1 MSIHFFI
8 RFISMLD
15 QVNVSKLI
23 RHLAV
28 GSGLLLLASLS
39 TSCTDQKQA
48 LGGNLDRTNLPIA
61 EPMPEKVTQA
71 LPSEVPLPP
80 QFEVT
85 APKGAPNVVIILLDD
100 VGFAA
105 PSAFGGAVNMPTAE
119 KLADNGL
126 RYNKFHT
133 TALCAPTRAALKSGR
148 NHHKVNMGSIPEIA
162 TGYAG
167 NSTVVPDYAQP
178 VAEILR
184 LNGYNTGAFGK
195 WHETPGRE
203 TTAAGPQTRWPTR
216 QGFEKFYGFVGAEDN
231 MWDPT
236 IHDGVTVVDA
246 PKKEGYHFTADMT
259 DQAIGWMRQQKS
271 IKPDKPFFI
280 YYSSAGSHSPHHVSK
295 EWIAKYKGKFDEG
308 WDVLR
313 ERNLQNQIKAGIVP
327 EGTQMAKAPDSIP
340 KWDSLTPQQK
350 KIYARQAEVFAA
362 FTEYSD
368 YEAGRLIQAIEDL
381 GELDNTLV
389 IYITGDNGASVEG
402 DRTGQWNWNHYLNGV
417 EETPDEQE
425 AKLEEWGGPT
435 TYPMYHMGWAIAFN
449 SPFALSKQVAGDF
462 GGTRNGT
469 VIHWPKRIQKGGG
482 LRTQFSH
489 VNDVAPTILEA
500 ANLPMPNTINGVTQI
515 PMQGTSL
522 IYTFDNPDAKEKH
535 NTQYFEIIGNRGIY
549 HNGWMAR
556 TTVMYPW
563 MAPER
568 MNPVADDSGWQ
579 LFDTT
584 KDFSLSNDLADQEP
598 ERLVAM
604 KKKFM
609 EEAIDNQVLPLD
621 DRLLERLVPSVA
633 GRPTLLGDR
642 TSMDLYPYAWNMVE
656 DSILNVKNTSSSI
669 TAQLDV
675 KPGQKESGV
684 IFSQGG
690 RFGGWSLYVEN
701 NVPAYT
707 YNYMGKQYT
716 FTSNQPL
723 PVGQSELRFEIDYD
737 GGGVGK
743 GADVRMKINNKV
755 VAVGR
760 LDQTI
765 ASRFS
770 IDEGADV
777 GLDRGSAVTVRTI
790 GPRRY
795 SAYGGQIDK
804 VILEIYPKETDAK
817 KS

>member
-1 MSIHFFI
+1 
-8 RFISMLD
+8 MLD

-61 EPMPEKVTQA
+61 EPMPEKVTKA

-340 KWDSLTPQQK
+340 KWDSLTPQQQ

-417 EETPDEQE
+417 AETPDEQE
-425 AKLEEWGGPT
+425 AKLDEWGGPT

-469 VIHWPKRIQKGGG
+469 VIHWPKRIQQGGG

-500 ANLPMPNTINGVTQI
+500 ANLPMPNTINGITQI

-522 IYTFDNPDAKEKH
+522 MYTFDNPDAKEKH

-549 HNGWMAR
+549 HKGWMAR

-598 ERLVAM
+598 DRLVAM

-609 EEAIDNQVLPLD
+609 EEAIANQVLPLD

-675 KPGQKESGV
+675 KPGQKENGV

-707 YNYMGKQYT
+707 YNYMGKLYT

-723 PVGQSELRFEIDYD
+723 PIGQSQLRFEIDYD

-743 GADVRMKINNKV
+743 GADVRMKINDQV

-760 LDQTI
+760 IDQTI

-777 GLDRGSAVTVRTI
+777 GLDRGSAVTVKTI

-804 VILEIYPKETDAK
+804 VTLEIYPKETDAK

>member
-1 MSIHFFI
+1 MFDQAKAS
-8 RFISMLD
+8 RF
-15 QVNVSKLI
+15 I
-23 RHLAV
+23 RHLMF
-28 GSGLLLLASLS
+28 GGGLLLVSGLT

-48 LGGNLDRTNLPIA
+48 LGGDLNRMNLPIA
-61 EPMPEKVTQA
+61 EPKPEKVTKV
-71 LPSEVPLPP
+71 LPADAPMPK
-80 QFEVT
+80 QWEVT
-85 APKGAPNVVIILLDD
+85 APKDAPNVVIILLDD

-327 EGTQMAKAPDSIP
+327 EGTEMAKAPDSIP
-340 KWDSLTPQQK
+340 KWDSLTPQQQ

-368 YEAGRLIQAIEDL
+368 YEAGRLIQAIDDL

-469 VIHWPKRIQKGGG
+469 VIHWPKRIQKVGG

-584 KDFSLSNDLADQEP
+584 KDFSLANDLADQEP

-675 KPGQKESGV
+675 KPGQKENGV

-707 YNYMGKQYT
+707 YNYMGKLYT

-723 PVGQSELRFEIDYD
+723 PVGQSQLRFEIDYD

-743 GADVRMKINNKV
+743 GADVRMKINDQV
-755 VAVGR
+755 VALGR
-760 LDQTI
+760 IDQTI

-777 GLDRGSAVTVRTI
+777 GLDRGSAVTVKTI

-804 VILEIYPKETDAK
+804 VTLEIYPKETDAK

>member
-1 MSIHFFI
+1 MIDQAKAS
-8 RFISMLD
+8 RF
-15 QVNVSKLI
+15 I
-23 RHLAV
+23 RHLV
-28 GSGLLLLASLS
+28 FGGGLLLVSGLT

-61 EPMPEKVTQA
+61 EPKPEKVTKV
-71 LPSEVPLPP
+71 LPADVPMPK
-80 QFEVT
+80 QWEVT
-85 APKGAPNVVIILLDD
+85 APKDAPNVVIILLDD
-100 VGFAA
+100 VGFAS

-184 LNGYNTGAFGK
+184 LNGYNTAAFGK

-259 DQAIGWMRQQKS
+259 DQAIGWMRQQKA

-313 ERNLQNQIKAGIVP
+313 ERNLQNQIKAGVVP
-327 EGTQMAKAPDSIP
+327 EGTQMAEAPDSIP
-340 KWDSLTPQQK
+340 KWDSLTPQQR

-368 YEAGRLIQAIEDL
+368 YEAGRLVQAIDDL

-389 IYITGDNGASVEG
+389 IYITGDNGASPEG

-417 EETPDEQE
+417 QETPDEQE

-469 VIHWPKRIQKGGG
+469 VIHWPKRIKQGGG

-500 ANLPMPNTINGVTQI
+500 ANLPMPKTINGVPQI

-568 MNPVADDSGWQ
+568 MNPVADDSGWE
-579 LFDTT
+579 LYDTT

-609 EEAIDNQVLPLD
+609 EEAVENQVLPLD

-642 TSMDLYPYAWNMVE
+642 TSMDLYPYSWNMVE

-675 KPGQKESGV
+675 KPGEKENGV

-707 YNYMGKQYT
+707 YNYMGKLYT

-723 PVGQSELRFEIDYD
+723 PVGQSQLRFEIDYD
-737 GGGVGK
+737 GGGPGK
-743 GADVRMKINNKV
+743 GADVRMKINDQV

-760 LDQTI
+760 IDQTV

-777 GLDRGSAVTVRTI
+777 GLDRGSAVTVKTI

-804 VILEIYPKETDAK
+804 VTLEIYPKETDAK
-817 KS
+817 QG

>member
-1 MSIHFFI
+1 MGGGI
-8 RFISMLD
+8 
-15 QVNVSKLI
+15 LI
-23 RHLAV
+23 
-28 GSGLLLLASLS
+28 LS
-39 TSCTDQKQA
+39 TASITQA
-48 LGGNLDRTNLPIA
+48 SPNSNNSAVFDRSKLPIA
-61 EPMPEKVTQA
+61 EPKPEKVTKT
-71 LPSEVPLPP
+71 LPADVPMPEQWEVKAP
-80 QFEVT
+80 Q
-85 APKGAPNVVIILLDD
+85 GAPNVVIILLDD

-119 KLADNGL
+119 KLASNGL

-246 PKKEGYHFTADMT
+246 PQKEGYHFTEDMT

-280 YYSSAGSHSPHHVSK
+280 YYSSAGAHSPHHVSK
-295 EWIAKYKGKFDEG
+295 EWIAKYKGKFDQG

-313 ERNLQNQIKAGIVP
+313 QQNLQNQIKAGIVP
-327 EGTQMAKAPDSIP
+327 ETTQLAKTPDSVP
-340 KWDSLTPQQK
+340 SWDSLTDQQK
-350 KIYARQAEVFAA
+350 RIYARQAEVFAA
-362 FTEYSD
+362 YVEHSD
-368 YEAGRLIQAIEDL
+368 YEAGRLIQAIDDL
-381 GELDNTLV
+381 GELDNTLI
-389 IYITGDNGASVEG
+389 IYITGDNGASPEG
-402 DRTGQWNWNHYLNGV
+402 DFSGHWNWNHFLNGV

-425 AKLEEWGGPT
+425 KKLDEWGGPT
-435 TYPMYHMGWAIAFN
+435 TYPMYHLGWAIAFN

-469 VIHWPKRIQKGGG
+469 VIHWPERIKQGGG
-482 LRTQFSH
+482 VRTQFSH

-500 ANLPMPNTINGVTQI
+500 ANLPMPHTMHGIQQI

-522 IYTFDNPDAKEKH
+522 IYTFDDPNAKERH

-556 TTVMYPW
+556 TTIMYPW
-563 MAPER
+563 EAPNKINSVEK
-568 MNPVADDSGWQ
+568 DDGWQ
-579 LFDTT
+579 LYDTT
-584 KDFSLSNDLADQEP
+584 KDFSLANDLADQYP
-598 ERLVAM
+598 ERLKEM
-604 KKKFM
+604 KKIFM
-609 EEAIDNQVLPLD
+609 EQAIENQVLPLD
-621 DRLLERLVPSVA
+621 DRLLQRLVPSVA

-642 TSMDLYPYAWNMVE
+642 TSMDLYPGAWNMVE
-656 DSILNVKNTSSSI
+656 DSILNVKNTSNSI
-669 TAQLDV
+669 TAYLDV
-675 KPGQKESGV
+675 KGRDEDGV

-701 NVPAYT
+701 SSPAYS
-707 YNYMGKQYT
+707 YNYMGEIFT
-716 FTSNQPL
+716 FKSDKSLPL
-723 PVGQSELRFEIDYD
+723 GKSVVRFELDYD
-737 GGGVGK
+737 GGGTGK
-743 GADVRMKINNKV
+743 GADVQMTLNGEV
-755 VAVGR
+755 VAKGR
-760 LDQTI
+760 LEKTI

-770 IDEGADV
+770 IDEGSDI
-777 GLDRGSAVTVRTI
+777 GLDRGSAVTVKKI
-790 GPRRY
+790 GPRRN
-795 SAYGGQIDK
+795 SAYGGQIYK
-804 VILEIYPKETDAK
+804 VTIQIYPKESDQ
-817 KS
+817 

>member
-1 MSIHFFI
+1 MIDQAKAS
-8 RFISMLD
+8 RF
-15 QVNVSKLI
+15 I
-23 RHLAV
+23 RHLV
-28 GSGLLLLASLS
+28 FGGGLLLVSGLT

-61 EPMPEKVTQA
+61 EPKPEKVTKV
-71 LPSEVPLPP
+71 LPADVPMPK
-80 QFEVT
+80 QWEVT
-85 APKGAPNVVIILLDD
+85 APKDAPNVVIILLDD
-100 VGFAA
+100 VGFAS

-126 RYNKFHT
+126 RYNRFHT

-148 NHHKVNMGSIPEIA
+148 NHHKVNMGTIPEIA

-184 LNGYNTGAFGK
+184 LNGYNTAAFGK
-195 WHETPGRE
+195 WHETPARE

-246 PKKEGYHFTADMT
+246 PKKEGYHFTEDMT
-259 DQAIGWMRQQKS
+259 DQAIGWMRQQKA

-327 EGTQMAKAPDSIP
+327 EGTQMAEAPDSIP
-340 KWDSLTPQQK
+340 KWDSLTPQQQ

-368 YEAGRLIQAIEDL
+368 YEAGRLVQAIDDL

-469 VIHWPKRIQKGGG
+469 VIHWPKRIKQGGG

-500 ANLPMPNTINGVTQI
+500 ANLPMPKTINGVPQI
-515 PMQGTSL
+515 PMQGTSMM
-522 IYTFDNPDAKEKH
+522 YTFDNPEAKEKH

-563 MAPER
+563 MAPKR
-568 MNPVADDSGWQ
+568 MNPVADDSGWE
-579 LFDTT
+579 LYDTT

-675 KPGQKESGV
+675 EPGQKESGV

-707 YNYMGKQYT
+707 YNYMGKLYT
-716 FTSNQPL
+716 FISSQPL
-723 PVGQSELRFEIDYD
+723 PVGQSQLRFEIDYD

-743 GADVRMKINNKV
+743 GANVQMKINDQV

-760 LDQTI
+760 IDQTI

-777 GLDRGSAVTVRTI
+777 GLDRGSAVTVRNI

-804 VILEIYPKETDAK
+804 VTLEIYPKETDAK

>member
-1 MSIHFFI
+1 MIDQAKAS
-8 RFISMLD
+8 RF
-15 QVNVSKLI
+15 I
-23 RHLAV
+23 RHLV
-28 GSGLLLLASLS
+28 FGGGLLLVSGLT

-61 EPMPEKVTQA
+61 EPKPEKVTKV
-71 LPSEVPLPP
+71 LPADVPMPK
-80 QFEVT
+80 QWEVT
-85 APKGAPNVVIILLDD
+85 APKDAPNVVIILLDD
-100 VGFAA
+100 VGFAS

-126 RYNKFHT
+126 RYNRFHT

-148 NHHKVNMGSIPEIA
+148 NHHKVNMGTIPEIA

-184 LNGYNTGAFGK
+184 LNGYNTAAFGK
-195 WHETPGRE
+195 WHETPARE

-246 PKKEGYHFTADMT
+246 PKKEGYHFTEDMT
-259 DQAIGWMRQQKS
+259 DQAIGWMRQQKA

-340 KWDSLTPQQK
+340 KWDSLTPQQQ

-368 YEAGRLIQAIEDL
+368 YEAGRLVQAIDDL

-389 IYITGDNGASVEG
+389 IYITGDNGASPEG

-417 EETPDEQE
+417 QETPDEQE

-469 VIHWPKRIQKGGG
+469 VIHWPKRIKQGGG

-500 ANLPMPNTINGVTQI
+500 ANLPMPKTINGVPQI
-515 PMQGTSL
+515 PMQGTSMM
-522 IYTFDNPDAKEKH
+522 YTFDNPEAKEKH

-563 MAPER
+563 MAPKR
-568 MNPVADDSGWQ
+568 MNPVADDSGWE
-579 LFDTT
+579 LYDTT

-675 KPGQKESGV
+675 EPGQKESGV

-707 YNYMGKQYT
+707 YNYMGKLYT
-716 FTSNQPL
+716 FTSSQPL
-723 PVGQSELRFEIDYD
+723 PVGQSQLRFEIDYD

-743 GADVRMKINNKV
+743 GANVQMKINDQV

-760 LDQTI
+760 IDQTI

-777 GLDRGSAVTVRTI
+777 GLDRGSAVTVRNI

-804 VILEIYPKETDAK
+804 VTLEIYPKETDAK

>member
-1 MSIHFFI
+1 M
-8 RFISMLD
+8 
-15 QVNVSKLI
+15 SKLI

-28 GSGLLLLASLS
+28 GSGLLLLSSLS

-61 EPMPEKVTQA
+61 EPKPEKVTKA

-85 APKGAPNVVIILLDD
+85 APKDAPNVVIILLDD

-313 ERNLQNQIKAGIVP
+313 KRNLQNQIKAGIVP

-340 KWDSLTPQQK
+340 KWDSLTPQQQ

-368 YEAGRLIQAIEDL
+368 YEAGRLIQAIDDL

-389 IYITGDNGASVEG
+389 IYITGDNGASPEG

-417 EETPDEQE
+417 AETPDEQE

-469 VIHWPKRIQKGGG
+469 VIHWPKRIQQGGG

-500 ANLPMPNTINGVTQI
+500 ANLPMPKTINGVTQI

-522 IYTFDNPDAKEKH
+522 MYTFDAPDAKEKH
-535 NTQYFEIIGNRGIY
+535 DTQYFEIIGNRGIY

-579 LFDTT
+579 LYDTT

-598 ERLVAM
+598 ERLIAM

-609 EEAIDNQVLPLD
+609 EEAIANQVLPLD

-707 YNYMGKQYT
+707 YNYMGKLYT
-716 FTSNQPL
+716 FTSNEPL

-743 GADVRMKINNKV
+743 GADVRMKINDKV
-755 VAVGR
+755 VALGR

-777 GLDRGSAVTVRTI
+777 GLDRGSAVTVKNI
-790 GPRRY
+790 GPQRY

-804 VILEIYPKETDAK
+804 VTLEIYPKETDAK

>member
-1 MSIHFFI
+1 MIDQAKAS
-8 RFISMLD
+8 RF
-15 QVNVSKLI
+15 I
-23 RHLAV
+23 RHLV
-28 GSGLLLLASLS
+28 LGGGLLLVSGLT

-61 EPMPEKVTQA
+61 EPMPAKVTKV
-71 LPSEVPLPP
+71 LPADVPMPK
-80 QFEVT
+80 QWEVT
-85 APKGAPNVVIILLDD
+85 APKDAPNVVIILLDD

-105 PSAFGGAVNMPTAE
+105 PSVFGGAVNMPTAE

-133 TALCAPTRAALKSGR
+133 TALCAPTRASLKSGR

-167 NSTVVPDYAQP
+167 NSTVVPDYAAP

-340 KWDSLTPQQK
+340 KWDSLTPQQQ

-368 YEAGRLIQAIEDL
+368 YEAGRLIQAIDDL

-469 VIHWPKRIQKGGG
+469 VIHWPKRIQQGGG

-500 ANLPMPNTINGVTQI
+500 ANLPMPNTINGVPQI

-522 IYTFDNPDAKEKH
+522 MYTFDNPDAKEKH

-609 EEAIDNQVLPLD
+609 EEAIENQVLPLD

-675 KPGQKESGV
+675 KPGQKENGV

-707 YNYMGKQYT
+707 YNYMGKLYT

-723 PVGQSELRFEIDYD
+723 PVGQSQLRFEIDYD

-743 GADVRMKINNKV
+743 GADVRMKINDQV

-760 LDQTI
+760 IDQTI

-777 GLDRGSAVTVRTI
+777 GLDRGSAVTVRNI

-804 VILEIYPKETDAK
+804 VTLEIYPKETDAK

>member
-1 MSIHFFI
+1 MS
-8 RFISMLD
+8 S
-15 QVNVSKLI
+15 LI
-23 RHLAV
+23 KTSHLLRRMVV
-28 GSGLLLLASLS
+28 GGGLLLA
-39 TSCTDQKQA
+39 TSVSIVDMTQGQA
-48 LGGNLDRTNLPIA
+48 QAREFDRTTLPIA
-61 EPMPEKVTQA
+61 EPRPEKVTKV
-71 LPSEVPLPP
+71 LPSEVPMPP
-80 QFEVT
+80 QWEVT
-85 APKGAPNVVIILLDD
+85 APAGAPNVVIILLDD
-100 VGFAA
+100 VGYAA
-105 PSAFGGAVNMPTAE
+105 PSAFGGVVNMPTAE
-119 KLADNGL
+119 KLAQNGL
-126 RYNKFHT
+126 RYNRFHT

-148 NHHKVNMGSIPEIA
+148 NHHKVNTGSIPEIA

-167 NSTVVPDYAQP
+167 NSTVVPDYAVP

-184 LNGYNTGAFGK
+184 LNGYNTAAFGK

-231 MWDPT
+231 MWEPT

-246 PKKEGYHFTADMT
+246 PQKDRYHFTEDMT
-259 DQAIGWMRQQKS
+259 DQAIGWVRQQKA

-280 YYSSAGSHSPHHVSK
+280 YYSSAGAHSPHHVGQ
-295 EWIAKYKGKFDEG
+295 EWIAKYRGKFDEG

-313 ERNLQNQIKAGIVP
+313 ARNLENQIKAGVVP
-327 EGTQMAKAPDSIP
+327 PGTQMAQAPASVP
-340 KWDSLTPQQK
+340 KWDSLTPQQQR
-350 KIYARQAEVFAA
+350 IYARQAEVFAA
-362 FTEYSD
+362 FTEHSD
-368 YEAGRLIQAIEDL
+368 HQAGRLIQAIDDL

-389 IYITGDNGASVEG
+389 IYVTGDNGASVEG
-402 DRTGQWNWNHYLNGV
+402 DMSGHWNWNHYLNGV

-425 AKLEEWGGPT
+425 AKLDEWGGPT
-435 TYPMYHMGWAIAFN
+435 TYPMYHLGWAIAFN

-469 VIHWPKRIQKGGG
+469 VIHWPERIRQGGG
-482 LRTQFSH
+482 IRSQFSH

-500 ANLPMPNTINGVTQI
+500 ANLPMPTMINGIPQI

-522 IYTFDNPDAKEKH
+522 IYTFDNPGAEERH
-535 NTQYFEIIGNRGIY
+535 STQYFEIIGNRGIY

-563 MAPER
+563 EAPNR
-568 MNPVADDSGWQ
+568 MNTVEADDGWQ
-579 LFDTT
+579 LYDTT
-584 KDFSLSNDLADQEP
+584 VDFSLSNDLAAQYPD
-598 ERLVAM
+598 RLEAM
-604 KKKFM
+604 KAKFM
-609 EEAIDNQVLPLD
+609 EEAIENQVLPLD

-656 DSILNVKNTSSSI
+656 DSIINVKNVSNSV
-669 TAQLDV
+669 TAYVDV
-675 KPGQKESGV
+675 KGGEEDGV

-701 NVPAYT
+701 NKPSYT
-707 YNYMGKQYT
+707 YNYMGELFT

-723 PVGQSELRFEIDYD
+723 PAGKSEIRFELDYD

-743 GADVRMKINNKV
+743 GADVRLKLNGEV
-755 VAVGR
+755 VAEGR
-760 LDQTI
+760 MENTI

-804 VILEIYPKETDAK
+804 VTIQIYPKATDVAQQ
-817 KS
+817 

>member
-1 MSIHFFI
+1 MIDQAKAS
-8 RFISMLD
+8 RF
-15 QVNVSKLI
+15 I
-23 RHLAV
+23 RHLV
-28 GSGLLLLASLS
+28 LGGGLLLVAGLT

-61 EPMPEKVTQA
+61 EPKPEKVTKA

-80 QFEVT
+80 QWEVT
-85 APKGAPNVVIILLDD
+85 APKDAPNVVIILLDD

-167 NSTVVPDYAQP
+167 NSTVVPDYAAP

-236 IHDGVTVVDA
+236 IHDGVTIVDA

-340 KWDSLTPQQK
+340 KWDSLTPQQQ

-368 YEAGRLIQAIEDL
+368 YEAGRLIQAIDDL

-469 VIHWPKRIQKGGG
+469 VIHWPERIQKGGG

-522 IYTFDNPDAKEKH
+522 VYTFDNPDAKEKH

-568 MNPVADDSGWQ
+568 MNPVADDSGWE

-584 KDFSLSNDLADQEP
+584 KDFSLSNDLSDQEP

-675 KPGQKESGV
+675 KPGQKENGV

-707 YNYMGKQYT
+707 YNYMGKLYT

-723 PVGQSELRFEIDYD
+723 PVGQSQLRFEIDYD

-743 GADVRMKINNKV
+743 GANVQMKINDQV
-755 VAVGR
+755 VALGR
-760 LDQTI
+760 IDQTV

-777 GLDRGSAVTVRTI
+777 GLDRGSAVTVKNI

-804 VILEIYPKETDAK
+804 VTLEIYPKETDAK

>member
-522 IYTFDNPDAKEKH
+522 MYTFDNPDAKEKH